1 MCSRECCKRCFL
13 YHQHLF
19 LDYITCVDIWARYAW
34 FVQYADDFLEIL
46 LFNVLACKKTEL
58 DVTKWHNVTEVRVK
72 QKRNEK
78 LDPEKPSSIPNL
90 EGTRTS
96 VTSVSNSNRSGRV
109 GVAKA
114 YTSDLIKCIYQ
125 IAGEPSRLHCVM
137 RCMVQIELTHDVAL
151 KSTRRACPTVSLN
164 TLKTMTDKKQAWVHV
179 VCGRTQSILMA
190 YVSSIHS

>member
-1 MCSRECCKRCFL
+1 VWIFG
-13 YHQHLF
+13 Q
-19 LDYITCVDIWARYAW
+19 
-34 FVQYADDFLEIL
+34 
-46 LFNVLACKKTEL
+46 ACKKTEL

-78 LDPEKPSSIPNL
+78 LDREKPSSIPNL

-125 IAGEPSRLHCVM
+125 IAGEPSSPQVNQEGLSDC
-137 RCMVQIELTHDVAL
+137 IPEYTKD
-151 KSTRRACPTVSLN
+151 
-164 TLKTMTDKKQAWVHV
+164 DD
-179 VCGRTQSILMA
+179 
-190 YVSSIHS
+190 